1 MYQEPSF
8 EHRSEILKRY
18 GENERMLR
26 SCEVLSMLAVS
37 RTSWWRYER
46 ANLAPPAQTLGS
58 LKYWRLSS
66 ILHFIETMPLNR
78 PQQFAA

>member
-1 MYQEPSF
+1 MYQEPSP

-18 GENERMLR
+18 NQTERMLR
-26 SCEVLSMLAVS
+26 SCEVLDMLAVS

-46 ANLAPPAQTLGS
+46 ANLVPPARTLGG

-66 ILHFIETMPLNR
+66 ILYFIENMPASR
-78 PQQFAA
+78 SESCAA